1 MNQTQ
6 YYDIMLAYAQECI
19 NRDEEEPETWT
30 WEVRDNAVDPTTE
43 QVYEFSSSL
52 FVGNFDLHDGELYAD
67 NTEEDYIADSAIDY
81 DICLF
86 IRLLQNELLTNP
98 TNHNERP
105 YPNSLYQYQTQRKV
119 MQH

>member
-19 NRDEEEPETWT
+19 NRSEEEPETWT

-67 NTEEDYIADSAIDY
+67 TTEEDYIADSAIDY

-105 YPNSLYQYQTQRKV
+105 YPNSLYQYQAQRKA